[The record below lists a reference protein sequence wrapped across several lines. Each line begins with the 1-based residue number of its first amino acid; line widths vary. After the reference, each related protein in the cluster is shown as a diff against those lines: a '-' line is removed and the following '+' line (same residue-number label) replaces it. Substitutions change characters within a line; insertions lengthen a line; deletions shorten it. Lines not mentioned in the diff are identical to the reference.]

1 MPSGSGQRVFSRSR
15 TGCRTCRLK
24 KVKCDEAR
32 PQCQRCRRLRRFCDY
47 SNQTELVAA
56 SSNKSMQANRGE
68 LVLQLPAF
76 SSSACSISLT
86 AVDHEA
92 IRYFRTTFARRNHTK
107 NPDYSVYSV
116 IFNIAQAEP
125 LVMHTVLALACR
137 AIQPR
142 GEATTISRRKNW
154 NHLFHY
160 SSALG
165 RLKEELERSPDGN
178 ESFHFDACFTALYV
192 MVVYEQHFSD
202 DGFAGLAH
210 HLQGAAMVLRH
221 CGHHIRRDLDAEALA
236 TPLAICQ
243 RGSERRL
250 SLYSARILIW
260 MSLCDSTAAT
270 YGIGGSFNAALNEIL
285 GSNHP
290 EGIERLHT
298 FSNSLFRV
306 VWGEAYP
313 QTGGPAQ
320 TCIRGVELDWLATG
334 DRDDAG
340 ICGVELDWLATSD
353 CDDTGI
359 RGVELDWLAGI
370 GGVELDC
377 LRFVRPSLSYVLPQT
392 ELTDDIENRS
402 VFELTVCCSRA
413 RYSLADLA
421 RAVQAGDVQASRA
434 CARATKSL
442 IQYLAA
448 RYRELL
454 EVASGLLPCTD
465 HSHRLVANLRGIV
478 PHYHAAVIVFSRLA
492 ERVVPGYPVS
502 VDIGLHADSIMSL
515 ARQAYR
521 HQGSDAM
528 ARIAWPLLVVSLE
541 TTTHEPTRNWIRA
554 RSSDLVEQTSD
565 LVEVGQKNQR

>member
-1 MPSGSGQRVFSRSR
+1 MPSGSGQRIFSRSR

-47 SNQTELVAA
+47 SNQTELVAQDA
-56 SSNKSMQANRGE
+56 MQANNHRGGQ
-68 LVLQLPAF
+68 LILQLPAF
-76 SSSACSISLT
+76 SSSVCSISLT

-116 IFNIAQAEP
+116 IFTIAQSEP

-142 GEATTISRRKNW
+142 DEATTIISRRQNW
-154 NHLFHY
+154 HHLFHY

-165 RLKEELERSPDGN
+165 RLKEELEKSPDSN
-178 ESFHFDACFTALYV
+178 EAFHFDACFTALYV
-192 MVVYEQHFSD
+192 MLVYEQHFGDD

-221 CGHHIRRDLDAEALA
+221 CGHHIRRDLDAETLA
-236 TPLAICQ
+236 TPPLAICQ
-243 RGSERRL
+243 RGGSSERRL

-260 MSLCDSTAAT
+260 MSLCDATAAT

-285 GSNHP
+285 GSDDP

-313 QTGGPAQ
+313 QA
-320 TCIRGVELDWLATG
+320 
-334 DRDDAG
+334 
-340 ICGVELDWLATSD
+340 
-353 CDDTGI
+353 
-359 RGVELDWLAGI
+359 
-370 GGVELDC
+370 
-377 LRFVRPSLSYVLPQT
+377 

-413 RYSLADLA
+413 RYSLATLA
-421 RAVQAGDVQASRA
+421 RAVNAGDVDAAQA
-434 CARATKSL
+434 CTRATKSL

-492 ERVVPGYPVS
+492 DKVPDSPPVF
-502 VDIGLHADSIMSL
+502 VDVKPHVDAIMSL

-528 ARIAWPLLVVSLE
+528 VRIAWPLLVVSLE
-541 TTTHEPTRNWIRA
+541 TTHQPTRNWIIARFQSMATLGKNMERA
-554 RSSDLVEQTSD
+554 TDFLRHSVGPSKATGLTAWADPARWFRSTDGTPFII
-565 LVEVGQKNQR
+565 

>member
-1 MPSGSGQRVFSRSR
+1 MHSGSGQRIFSRSR

-32 PQCQRCRRLRRFCDY
+32 PLCQRCRRLRRFCDY
-47 SNQTELVAA
+47 SNQTELVAR
-56 SSNKSMQANRGE
+56 SSMKPMRANRGE
-68 LVLQLPAF
+68 MTLQLPAF
-76 SSSACSISLT
+76 GSSACSISLT

-116 IFNIAQAEP
+116 IFSIAQSEP

-142 GEATTISRRKNW
+142 DETTTISRRQNCS
-154 NHLFHY
+154 HLLHY

-165 RLKEELERSPDGN
+165 RLKEELEKGPENN
-178 ESFHFDACFTALYV
+178 ESFNFDACFTALYV
-192 MVVYEQHFSD
+192 MLIYEQNFGS
-202 DGFAGLAH
+202 DGFTGLAH

-221 CGHHIRRDLDAEALA
+221 CGHHIRRDLDAETPA
-236 TPLAICQ
+236 TPLPICQ

-260 MSLCDSTAAT
+260 ISLCDSTAAT
-270 YGIGGSFNAALNEIL
+270 YGIGGSFNAALKEIL
-285 GSNHP
+285 GSNDP

-306 VWGEAYP
+306 MWGDAYP
-313 QTGGPAQ
+313 QA
-320 TCIRGVELDWLATG
+320 ELM
-334 DRDDAG
+334 
-340 ICGVELDWLATSD
+340 
-353 CDDTGI
+353 
-359 RGVELDWLAGI
+359 
-370 GGVELDC
+370 
-377 LRFVRPSLSYVLPQT
+377 
-392 ELTDDIENRS
+392 DDIENRS
-402 VFELTVCCSRA
+402 VFELTVCCSQA
-413 RYSLADLA
+413 RYSLAALA
-421 RAVQAGDVQASRA
+421 RAVRAGDVEASQA
-434 CARATKSL
+434 CTRATKSL
-442 IQYLAA
+442 IYYLAA

-478 PHYHAAVIVFSRLA
+478 PHYHAAVLVFSRLA
-492 ERVVPGYPVS
+492 AKLPESSVS
-502 VDIGLHADSIMSL
+502 VDIKPHVDSIMSL

-541 TTTHEPTRNWIRA
+541 TTTHQPTQHWIIARFQSMAKLGKNMERA
-554 RSSDLVEQTSD
+554 TDFLGHSVGPSKVTGAAWADPGRWFRSGDGTPFII
-565 LVEVGQKNQR
+565 

>member
-47 SNQTELVAA
+47 SNQNQLVAA
-56 SSNKSMQANRGE
+56 SSNKPMQANRGE
-68 LVLQLPAF
+68 LVLRLPAF

-116 IFNIAQAEP
+116 IFTIAQSEP

-142 GEATTISRRKNW
+142 DEATTISRRKNW

-165 RLKEELERSPDGN
+165 RLKEELERSPDGD

-192 MVVYEQHFSD
+192 MVVYEQHFGD

-210 HLQGAAMVLRH
+210 HLQGAAMLLGH

-285 GSNHP
+285 GSSHP
-290 EGIERLHT
+290 GGIERLHT
-298 FSNSLFRV
+298 FSNPLFRV
-306 VWGEAYP
+306 VWGEAY
-313 QTGGPAQ
+313 
-320 TCIRGVELDWLATG
+320 
-334 DRDDAG
+334 
-340 ICGVELDWLATSD
+340 
-353 CDDTGI
+353 
-359 RGVELDWLAGI
+359 
-370 GGVELDC
+370 
-377 LRFVRPSLSYVLPQT
+377 PQT

-434 CARATKSL
+434 CARAARCL

-465 HSHRLVANLRGIV
+465 HSHRLVANLRGVV

-492 ERVVPGYPVS
+492 ERAVPGCPVA
-502 VDIGLHADSIMSL
+502 VDVGPHVDSIMSL

-541 TTTHEPTRNWIRA
+541 TTAHHQPTRDWIIARFQAMAALGRNMERA
-554 RSSDLVEQTSD
+554 TDFLRNAVGPSTATGMTAWADPGRWFRSTDGTPFII
-565 LVEVGQKNQR
+565 